1 MRYLLDTNICI
12 YFSKRN
18 HPGLLAKLAKI
29 PVDEAGISVVTYG
42 ELVYGAF
49 KSERRKENLHT
60 IGEFIEAFQPLPLP
74 VAAGQ
79 AYGRI
84 KENLRAKGQIIG
96 ENDLWIA
103 SHALAEDYILV
114 TNHMR
119 EFNRI
124 KGLKI
129 ENWAA

>member
-12 YFSKRN
+12 YLSKRN
-18 HPGLLAKLAKI
+18 HPGLRAKLAQI
-29 PVDEAGISVVTYG
+29 PVVEAGISVVTYG

-49 KSERRKENLHT
+49 KSERRKENLHI
-60 IGEFIEAFQPLPLP
+60 IGELIEAFQPLPLP

-79 AYGRI
+79 AYGSI
-84 KENLRAKGQIIG
+84 KESLRAKGQIIG

-103 SHALAEDYILV
+103 SHAMAEDYVLV
-114 TNHMR
+114 TNNMR
-119 EFNRI
+119 EFKRI
-124 KGLKI
+124 KGLQL

>member
-18 HPGLLAKLAKI
+18 HAGLLAKLTQV

-60 IGEFIEAFQPLPLP
+60 IGEFIEAFRPLALP
-74 VAAGQ
+74 VEAGHS
-79 AYGRI
+79 YGRI
-84 KENLRAKGQIIG
+84 KETLRAKGQIIG

-114 TNHMR
+114 TNNVR
-119 EFNRI
+119 EFKRI

-129 ENWAA
+129 EDWTA

>member
-12 YFSKRN
+12 YLSKRSR
-18 HPGLLAKLAKI
+18 PGLLAKLEQV

-49 KSERRKENLHT
+49 KSERREENLHT
-60 IGEFIEAFQPLPLP
+60 IGEFIEAFRPLPLP
-74 VAAGQ
+74 VEAGQ

-84 KENLRAKGQIIG
+84 KENLRTKGQIIG

-103 SHALAEDYILV
+103 SHAFAEGYTLV
-114 TNHMR
+114 TNNMR
-119 EFNRI
+119 EFKRI
-124 KGLKI
+124 KGLQL

>member
-12 YFSKRN
+12 YLSKRSP
-18 HPGLLAKLAKI
+18 PGLLAKLAQV

-74 VAAGQ
+74 VEAGQ

-84 KENLRAKGQIIG
+84 KENLRAKGRIIG

-114 TNHMR
+114 TNNMR
-119 EFNRI
+119 EFKRI
-124 KGLKI
+124 KGLKV

>member
-12 YFSKRN
+12 YLSKRN
-18 HPGLLAKLAKI
+18 HPGLIAKLAQI

-74 VAAGQ
+74 VEAGQ

-114 TNHMR
+114 TNNMR
-119 EFNRI
+119 EFKRI

>member
-12 YFSKRN
+12 YLSKRN
-18 HPGLLAKLAKI
+18 HPGLRAKLAQI
-29 PVDEAGISVVTYG
+29 PVAEAGISVVTYG

-60 IGEFIEAFQPLPLP
+60 IGELIEAFQPLPLP
-74 VAAGQ
+74 VEAGQ
-79 AYGRI
+79 AYGSI
-84 KENLRAKGQIIG
+84 KESLRAKGQIIG

-103 SHALAEDYILV
+103 SHALAGGYVLV
-114 TNHMR
+114 TNNMR
-119 EFNRI
+119 EFKRI
-124 KGLKI
+124 KGLQL

>member
-12 YFSKRN
+12 YLSKN
-18 HPGLLAKLAKI
+18 HPGLLAKLKQI

-49 KSERRKENLHT
+49 KSARPKENLHV

-74 VAAGQ
+74 VEAGQ
-79 AYGRI
+79 AYGRL

-114 TNHMR
+114 TNNVR
-119 EFNRI
+119 EFKRI

-129 ENWAA
+129 ENWAT

>member
-12 YFSKRN
+12 YLSKRN
-18 HPGLLAKLAKI
+18 HPGLLAKLAQI
-29 PVDEAGISVVTYG
+29 PV
-42 ELVYGAF
+42 
-49 KSERRKENLHT
+49 N
-60 IGEFIEAFQPLPLP
+60 
-74 VAAGQ
+74 
-79 AYGRI
+79 YGRI

-114 TNHMR
+114 TNNMR
-119 EFNRI
+119 EFKRI

>member
-12 YFSKRN
+12 YLSKR
-18 HPGLLAKLAKI
+18 HQPGLLAKLAKI
-29 PVDEAGISVVTYG
+29 PVVEAGISVVTYG

-79 AYGRI
+79 AYGSI
-84 KENLRAKGQIIG
+84 KEDLRAKGQVIG

-114 TNHMR
+114 TNNMR
-119 EFNRI
+119 EFKRI
-124 KGLKI
+124 KGLQL

>member
-12 YFSKRN
+12 YLSKRN
-18 HPGLLAKLAKI
+18 HPGLLAKLAQI
-29 PVDEAGISVVTYG
+29 PVAEAGISVVTYG

-60 IGEFIEAFQPLPLP
+60 IGEFIEAFQPQPLP
-74 VAAGQ
+74 VEAGQ

-84 KENLRAKGQIIG
+84 KENLRAQGRIIG

-103 SHALAEDYILV
+103 AHALAEDYILV
-114 TNHMR
+114 TNNVR
-119 EFNRI
+119 EFKRI

-129 ENWAA
+129 ENWTA

>member
-12 YFSKRN
+12 YLSKRSR
-18 HPGLLAKLAKI
+18 PGLLTKLAQV
-29 PVDEAGISVVTYG
+29 PVDQAGISVVTYG

-49 KSERRKENLHT
+49 KSERREENLHT
-60 IGEFIEAFQPLPLP
+60 IGEFIEAFRPLPLP
-74 VAAGQ
+74 VEAGH

-96 ENDLWIA
+96 EDDLWIA
-103 SHALAEDYILV
+103 SHALAEGYILV
-114 TNHMR
+114 TNNMR
-119 EFNRI
+119 EFRRI
-124 KGLKI
+124 KGLQL

>member
-12 YFSKRN
+12 YLSKRN
-18 HPGLLAKLAKI
+18 HPGLLARQAQI
-29 PVDEAGISVVTYG
+29 PMAEAGISVVTYG
-42 ELVYGAF
+42 KLVYSGF

-60 IGEFIEAFQPLPLP
+60 IGEFIEAFQPRPLP
-74 VAAGQ
+74 VEAGQ

-84 KENLRAKGQIIG
+84 KENLRAQGRIIG

-103 SHALAEDYILV
+103 AHALAEDYILV
-114 TNHMR
+114 TNNVR
-119 EFNRI
+119 EFKRI

-129 ENWAA
+129 ENWTA

>member
-1 MRYLLDTNICI
+1 MRYLLDSNICV
-12 YFSKRN
+12 YLSKRS
-18 HPGLLAKLAKI
+18 HPGLRAKLARI
-29 PVDEAGISVVTYG
+29 PVAEAGISVVTYG

-60 IGEFIEAFQPLPLP
+60 IGEFIEAFQPLP
-74 VAAGQ
+74 VEAGQ
-79 AYGRI
+79 VYGRI
-84 KENLRAKGQIIG
+84 KENLRAKGQSIG

-114 TNHMR
+114 TNNTR
-119 EFNRI
+119 EFKRI

>member
-12 YFSKRN
+12 YLSKRS

-29 PVDEAGISVVTYG
+29 PVNEAGISVVTYG

-49 KSERRKENLHT
+49 KSERRKENLQT
-60 IGEFIEAFQPLPLP
+60 IGEFIEAFQPLPMP
-74 VAAGQ
+74 IEAGQ

-84 KENLRAKGQIIG
+84 KENLREKGQIIG

-103 SHALAEDYILV
+103 SHVLAQDYILV
-114 TNHMR
+114 TNNIR
-119 EFNRI
+119 EFKRI

>member
-12 YFSKRN
+12 YMSKS
-18 HPGLLAKLAKI
+18 HPGLLAKLAQI

-49 KSERRKENLHT
+49 KSARRKENLHT

-74 VAAGQ
+74 IDAGL

-84 KENLRAKGQIIG
+84 KERLRAKGQIIG

-103 SHALAEDYILV
+103 SHALALDYTLV
-114 TNHMR
+114 TNNVR
-119 EFNRI
+119 EFKRI

>member
-1 MRYLLDTNICI
+1 VRYLLDTNICI
-12 YFSKRN
+12 YFSKR
-18 HPGLLAKLAKI
+18 HHAGLLAKLAQI
-29 PVDEAGISVVTYG
+29 PVVEAGISVVTYG

-79 AYGRI
+79 AFGSI
-84 KENLRAKGQIIG
+84 KEDLRAKGQVIG

-114 TNHMR
+114 TNNMR
-119 EFNRI
+119 EFKRI
-124 KGLKI
+124 KGLQL

>member
-12 YFSKRN
+12 YLSKRN
-18 HPGLLAKLAKI
+18 RPGLLAKLAKI
-29 PVDEAGISVVTYG
+29 AVDEAGISVVTYG
-42 ELVYGAF
+42 ELVYGAY
-49 KSERRKENLHT
+49 KSERREENLHT
-60 IGEFIEAFQPLPLP
+60 IGELIEAFKPLP
-74 VAAGQ
+74 VTVEAGQ

-84 KENLRAKGQIIG
+84 KENLRSKGQIIG

-103 SHALAEDYILV
+103 SHALAEGYILV
-114 TNHMR
+114 TNNVR
-119 EFNRI
+119 EFKRI

>member
-12 YFSKRN
+12 YLSKRV
-18 HPGLLAKLAKI
+18 HSGLLAKLAQI
-29 PVDEAGISVVTYG
+29 PVNDAGISVVTYG
-42 ELVYGAF
+42 ELAYGAF

-79 AYGRI
+79 VYGRI
-84 KENLRAKGQIIG
+84 KEDLRTKGQIIG

-103 SHALAEDYILV
+103 AHALAEDYVLV
-114 TNHMR
+114 SNNLR
-119 EFNRI
+119 EFKRVR
-124 KGLKI
+124 GLKM

>member
-12 YFSKRN
+12 YLSKRN
-18 HPGLLAKLAKI
+18 HPDLLAKLAQI
-29 PVDEAGISVVTYG
+29 PVVEAGISVVTYG

-60 IGEFIEAFQPLPLP
+60 IGEFIEAFRPLPLP
-74 VAAGQ
+74 VEAGQ
-79 AYGRI
+79 AYGSI
-84 KENLRAKGQIIG
+84 KEDLRAKGQIIG

-103 SHALAEDYILV
+103 SHALTEDYILV
-114 TNHMR
+114 TNNMR
-119 EFNRI
+119 EFKRI
-124 KGLKI
+124 NGLQI